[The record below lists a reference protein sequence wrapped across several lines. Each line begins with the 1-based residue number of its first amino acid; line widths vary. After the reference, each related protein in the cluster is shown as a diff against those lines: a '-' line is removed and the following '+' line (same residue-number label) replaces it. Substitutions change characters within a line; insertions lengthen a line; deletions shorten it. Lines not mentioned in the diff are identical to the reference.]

1 MYSLPLL
8 KKGDSNIY
16 VKYLQYGLHINC
28 LKVKPF
34 DGIFGEG
41 TKQAVINF
49 QKSQNLSQDGIVGN
63 KTWEA
68 LSCEIS
74 SIQSQLKN
82 KGYNPGS
89 IDGIAGEI
97 TYEAILKFQRDNGL
111 IDDGMI
117 GEKTKKILFDSG
129 CDEKKEPLL
138 NKGSKEKETIIA
150 LQNLLN
156 KKGYNC
162 GNVDGFFGDNTYK
175 AVISFQKDYKLSI
188 DGIVGIATWAALK
201 SEGESVS
208 CFTNENNK
216 DNEIKKNPQN
226 SKEECSKKSVKNW
239 FILLNKWKDLLLLYI
254 KMLLV

>member
-1 MYSLPLL
+1 
-8 KKGDSNIY
+8 
-16 VKYLQYGLHINC
+16 
-28 LKVKPF
+28 
-34 DGIFGEG
+34 
-41 TKQAVINF
+41 
-49 QKSQNLSQDGIVGN
+49 
-63 KTWEA
+63 
-68 LSCEIS
+68 
-74 SIQSQLKN
+74 
-82 KGYNPGS
+82 
-89 IDGIAGEI
+89 
-97 TYEAILKFQRDNGL
+97 
-111 IDDGMI
+111 MI
-117 GEKTKKILFDSG
+117 GEKTKNILFDSG

-138 NKGSKEKETIIA
+138 NKGSKEKEAIIT

-188 DGIVGIATWAALK
+188 DGIVGITTWAALK

-216 DNEIKKNPQN
+216 DNEIKKIIKILKKNAQI
-226 SKEECSKKSVKNW
+226 KSVKNW